1 MHSLWINISNSI
13 KNPDRSS
20 KVKQTLT
27 LSTVSFTNTA
37 LNTLLQIL
45 IVRMF
50 SMDQVAV
57 YMQSVMV
64 YNTMF
69 PFLQMGIDNG
79 IFYLLTRAE
88 NKQKEIISNAMI
100 IILVACAFVGMF
112 FLAGGNYFLADKFH
126 NNDIVFTSYL
136 LIPYFCV
143 TVPESIVS
151 VCMIFYKRIR
161 FIAYYNVFKTLT
173 CVAMMLCI
181 SFFTS
186 QGVVLFAFRSLI
198 SIFMAGLCI
207 IVAFKYVIP
216 RGRCAF
222 NYEITKKILTVS
234 VPLCVSVIAGVM
246 SGNLDKWMVSTLLS
260 PEQFAIFQVGAY
272 ELPFIG
278 MITGAIST
286 VMLVDINNAA
296 KRNNISE
303 VISIFNNIAKK
314 TSMLLMPIMIFFIF
328 AGEDF
333 IIFLFTDRYSE
344 SVPIFLVYLLYI
356 PIRCVIYGPVF
367 IALGKA
373 KIIMYREIMTLILN
387 AIVSYVAIY
396 YMGAIGAALATVIV
410 TYLYSVPCNLYLLSK
425 WSQKKWYEILPM
437 HCMVRDVIYFLPAG
451 IIVELLKGF
460 FLKNEMYVVKL
471 IAMAIVYGC
480 LILVVY
486 RVVYGLTPRKII
498 SMVKG

>member
-100 IILVACAFVGMF
+100 IVFVACAFVGMF

-136 LIPYFCV
+136 LIPYFYV

-186 QGVVLFAFRSLI
+186 QGAVLFAFRSLI

-367 IALGKA
+367 IALGKE

>member
-100 IILVACAFVGMF
+100 IVFVACAFVGMF

-136 LIPYFCV
+136 LIPYFYV

-186 QGVVLFAFRSLI
+186 QGAVLFAFRSLI

-286 VMLVDINNAA
+286 VMLVDINNVA

>member
-79 IFYLLTRAE
+79 IFYLLTMAE

-100 IILVACAFVGMF
+100 IVFVACAFVGMF

-186 QGVVLFAFRSLI
+186 QGAVLFAFRSLI

-333 IIFLFTDRYSE
+333 IIFFFTDRYSE

-373 KIIMYREIMTLILN
+373 KVIMHRTIISLILN
-387 AIVSYVAIY
+387 IVISYMAIY
-396 YMGAIGAALATVIV
+396 YIGAIGAALATVIV

-425 WSQKKWYEILPM
+425 WSQKKWYEILPV
-437 HCMVRDVIYFLPAG
+437 HCVIMNIVYFLPAG
-451 IIVELLKGF
+451 IAIALLNKIVLVKCTLMIRF
-460 FLKNEMYVVKL
+460 SSMTIVYVILMLVIYKL
-471 IAMAIVYGC
+471 IYE
-480 LILVVY
+480 LS
-486 RVVYGLTPRKII
+486 PKKII
-498 SMVKG
+498 KMIKG